1 MIRAKGTHSRM
12 RRSGLPDALGTRELI
27 ADGQLADSL
36 ARGGKHG
43 ITQHRRNRRKT
54 RLAHA
59 AQRHRPV
66 GRRLQMHFDLAR
78 RSIDP
83 GDLKQLEVV
92 LLGARF

>member
-1 MIRAKGTHSRM
+1 MVNWRIRLPVAARM
-12 RRSGLPDALGTRELI
+12 A
-27 ADGQLADSL
+27 
-36 ARGGKHG
+36 
-43 ITQHRRNRRKT
+43 TQHRRNRRKT

-78 RSIDP
+78 RSIDA
-83 GDLKQLEVV
+83 GDLKHLEVV